1 MENLNLILPEI
12 FISLSIMFLLVL
24 GVFKKDSSKLTFNIS
39 LLILLIASIITLNET
54 FSINHVTLFNN
65 SVVID
70 PMSSLMKIITL
81 IGAFLVLVIS
91 SAYLK
96 SFKIFKIEYPVLILS
111 SVLGMMVMI
120 SSNDL
125 MVFYM
130 GLELQSLA
138 LYVLA
143 TFNRDQLKSSEAGLK
158 YFVLSALSSGLLL
171 YGCSLIYGFSGS
183 TNFNVISSQ
192 LNSNEYVLTFGIVFI
207 LVGLAFKSS
216 AVPFHM
222 WAPDVYE
229 GSPTSVTLF
238 FTMVPKI
245 AALTVFIRFLYVP
258 FLNLIDQW
266 QMIIIFLSIAS
277 MLFGA
282 IAAANSLSDIYSMGA
297 IPKTALNII
306 CFPTDDLDPALMN
319 QIFKGASDKLKEAET
334 ALVGGHSIKDD
345 EPKYGLSVTGLCDP
359 AKIWRNNTGK
369 AGDAII
375 LTKAIGSGV
384 LFNQN
389 RKAHLSPELF
399 APLIENC
406 VRLNR
411 YAKEA
416 IEEFKPNAVT
426 DVTGFGL
433 LGHLREML
441 GRHNISLLFE
451 NLRFLPGA
459 LDAYKSGMTT
469 GSNESNKAICK
480 DSVRLPKNLS
490 REEKEMLYDTQ
501 TSGGL
506 LISIDPSVAEE
517 ALAKIIENGDK
528 GARIIGFVE
537 EAESTIPHINVII

>member
-1 MENLNLILPEI
+1 MENLNLVLPEI

-24 GVFKKDSSKLTFNIS
+24 GVFKNDSSKITFNTS
-39 LLILLIASIITLNET
+39 LLVLLIASIITLNET
-54 FSINHVTLFNN
+54 FSINRITLFNN
-65 SVVID
+65 SIVID
-70 PMSSLMKIITL
+70 HMSSLMKIITL

-96 SFKIFKIEYPVLILS
+96 SLKIFKIEYPVLILS

-207 LVGLAFKSS
+207 LVGLAFKIS

-282 IAAANSLSDIYSMGA
+282 IAAIGQTNIKRLVAYSS
-297 IPKTALNII
+297 I
-306 CFPTDDLDPALMN
+306 
-319 QIFKGASDKLKEAET
+319 
-334 ALVGGHSIKDD
+334 GHIG
-345 EPKYGLSVTGLCDP
+345 YTLAGL
-359 AKIWRNNTGK
+359 A
-369 AGDAII
+369 
-375 LTKAIGSGV
+375 
-384 LFNQN
+384 
-389 RKAHLSPELF
+389 
-399 APLIENC
+399 
-406 VRLNR
+406 
-411 YAKEA
+411 
-416 IEEFKPNAVT
+416 
-426 DVTGFGL
+426 
-433 LGHLREML
+433 
-441 GRHNISLLFE
+441 
-451 NLRFLPGA
+451 
-459 LDAYKSGMTT
+459 T
-469 GSNESNKAICK
+469 GSNEGIQSSIIYISIYVIMNLALFSCLLMLKRNDQYYEDIDDLSGLSKNHPLLSLSLLVILFSLAGIPPLAGFFAKFYIFKAVIEQ
-480 DSVRLPKNLS
+480 SMYFLAIVGLLS
-490 REEKEMLYDTQ
+490 TVIAAFYYLRIIKIIYFDKEKEKYDEDHSLWLKFSLT
-501 TSGGL
+501 
-506 LISIDPSVAEE
+506 
-517 ALAKIIENGDK
+517 
-528 GARIIGFVE
+528 F
-537 EAESTIPHINVII
+537 STILILLYFIFPSQLIDVVSRINII